1 MGRRASVLG
10 EGVLVSGGTSQ
21 KTNNVCQ
28 VQGLS
33 QALCD
38 ACSYPAC
45 CANSANPGMWG
56 LQKQD
61 ERKQAARCRE
71 CANARHSEIVRERY
85 AVTARARYVVKELQH
100 VMYKEDPQSVEDD
113 LPMITNN
120 WRFSKEHK
128 QFPTVRHRGMETGIS
143 EASKRVS
150 IPLLPREASK

>member
-1 MGRRASVLG
+1 
-10 EGVLVSGGTSQ
+10 
-21 KTNNVCQ
+21 
-28 VQGLS
+28 
-33 QALCD
+33 
-38 ACSYPAC
+38 
-45 CANSANPGMWG
+45 MWG

-85 AVTARARYVVKELQH
+85 AVAARARYVVKELQH

-120 WRFSKEHK
+120 WRFSKERK

-150 IPLLPREASK
+150 IFSFATQGGKQVSFYFRQRNWGPSPRGSDPVSCRLT